1 MGFFEPETMTPFSFQ
16 FPLADFDLTR
26 LPIDPELLR
35 GDAYMLAA
43 AVQEF
48 YRESFEKL
56 GGSATVVVG
65 DGVVSVAWQPGSGD
79 ASAQLLQHAIGLLRQ
94 GNASSAEPILRSLLA
109 QDARN
114 ADALYN
120 LGMMLSD
127 QGRLAEAVETLQE
140 LLNFLPAHSEGWTAL
155 GVAHARLN
163 AIPEAVKS
171 LERAIEIDPRNAR
184 ALRNLAA
191 IHGKESPALALPVMQ
206 EAARLLPGDQRSLYG
221 LAQCLLQ
228 LGRIEEA
235 DPLLVKTISLD
246 PLSEIAELA
255 RTELSRIAEG
265 NLRTNAGGGTRP
277 DAVFFCLDA
286 LQKFQALGEE
296 QTKTITFEIAMLGRE
311 GLDINDPSKKY
322 TLRSLPGQFTGLH
335 LVSLLYTGMQRI
347 APNTD
352 AGIDLSREL
361 AEAKSLLSDQTNP
374 PKN

>member
-1 MGFFEPETMTPFSFQ
+1 MTPFSFQ

-26 LPIDPELLR
+26 LPVDPDLLR
-35 GDAYMLAA
+35 GDASMLAS

-48 YRESFEKL
+48 YRDSFQKL
-56 GGSATVVVG
+56 GGSATVLVG
-65 DGVVSVAWQPGSGD
+65 NGVVSVAWQPESGD
-79 ASAQLLQHAIGLLRQ
+79 ASAQLLQHAVNLLRK
-94 GNASSAEPILRSLLA
+94 GNASGAEPILRALLA

-140 LLNFLPAHSEGWTAL
+140 SLNFHPAHSEGWTAL
-155 GVAHARLN
+155 GVAQARLN
-163 AIPEAVKS
+163 AIPEAVKA
-171 LERAIEIDPRNAR
+171 LERAIEIDPSNAH

-191 IHGKESPALALPVMQ
+191 IHAKESPSRALPFMQ
-206 EAARLLPGDQRSLYG
+206 EAALLLPADQRSQYG

-228 LGRIEEA
+228 LDRVDEA

-255 RTELSRIAEG
+255 RTERSRIAQA
-265 NLRTNAGGGTRP
+265 NLRANAGGGTLP

-286 LQKFQALGEE
+286 LQKFQALGDE
-296 QTKTITFEIAMLGRE
+296 QTKTISFEIAMLGRQ

-322 TLRSLPGQFTGLH
+322 TLKSLPGHFSGLH
-335 LVSLLYTGMQRI
+335 LVSIMYVGMKSL
-347 APNTD
+347 APTAD
-352 AGIDLSREL
+352 VGIDLSREF
-361 AEAKSLLSDQTNP
+361 AEAKTLLSDQSP
-374 PKN
+374 PRKTE

>member
-1 MGFFEPETMTPFSFQ
+1 MTPFSFQ

-26 LPIDPELLR
+26 LPIDPDLLR
-35 GDAYMLAA
+35 GDASMLAA

-56 GGSATVVVG
+56 GGSATVVVR

-94 GNASSAEPILRSLLA
+94 GNASSAEPILRALLA
-109 QDARN
+109 QDAHN

-127 QGRLAEAVETLQE
+127 QDRLTEAVETLQE
-140 LLNFLPAHSEGWTAL
+140 LLNFQPAHSDGWTAL
-155 GVAHARLN
+155 GVAHARSN
-163 AIPEAVKS
+163 AIPEAVKA
-171 LERAIEIDPRNAR
+171 LERAIEIDPVNAH

-191 IHGKESPALALPVMQ
+191 IHGKESPSRALPLMQ
-206 EAARLLPGDQRSLYG
+206 EAARLLPDDQRSQYG

-228 LGRIEEA
+228 IGFIEEA

-246 PLSEIAELA
+246 PLSEIAEIA
-255 RTELSRIAEG
+255 RTERSRIAQA
-265 NLRTNAGGGTRP
+265 NLRANAGGGTRP

-286 LQKFQALGEE
+286 LQKFQALGEV
-296 QTKTITFEIAMLGRE
+296 QTKTITFEIAMLGRQ

-322 TLRSLPGQFTGLH
+322 TLRSLPGYFSGLH
-335 LVSLLYTGMQRI
+335 LVSIMYVGMQAL
-347 APNTD
+347 APTTD
-352 AGIDLSREL
+352 VGIDLSQEY
-361 AEAKSLLSDQTNP
+361 AEAKRLFELE
-374 PKN
+374 K